1 MGNVYISS
9 DWHGCGKLAR
19 KVFDFLQS
27 NDKLYFLGD
36 AIDRGPHGMYILDKL
51 LNDPRVVFIK
61 GNHEDMMEKLC
72 DGCKNEDDYYWNWD
86 HNGIWEA
93 NGGTST
99 FCNFINNTQEKREW
113 YINKIKNL
121 PKEACYINHRGQII
135 IMNHAGYL
143 KNKFNSNWDSK
154 REGDPYFWD
163 RTHFNDAWD
172 KSEEKE
178 DVFLVHGHTPVQ
190 YLKFHYGYNGK
201 PATTAEDFNAKREFF
216 YSKECTHKPTIIRYC
231 DGHKF
236 DIDMCTV
243 YSKRIALLNLDT
255 FEEIYIDE

>member
-1 MGNVYISS
+1 MVYATA

-19 KVFDFLQS
+19 KVFDFLQP
-27 NDKLYFLGD
+27 NDRLYFLGD
-36 AIDRGPHGMYILDKL
+36 AIDRGPDGMYILDKL
-51 LNDPRVVFIK
+51 LNDPRIIFTK
-61 GNHEDMMEKLC
+61 GNHEDMMEEI
-72 DGCKNEDDYYWNWD
+72 CKDCKSEDDYYWNWD
-86 HNGIWEA
+86 YDGIWKG

-113 YINKIKNL
+113 YTNKIKNL
-121 PKEACYINHRGQII
+121 PKEACYINHRGQAI

-143 KNKFNSNWDSK
+143 KNKFNSNWDLK

-190 YLKFHYGYNGK
+190 YLKFYYGYNGK
-201 PATTAEDFNAKREFF
+201 PATTAEDLNAKKEFF
-216 YSKECTHKPTIIRYC
+216 DSEECTYKPTIIRYC

-243 YSKRIALLNLDT
+243 HSKRIALLDLDT